1 MTNIL
6 KYNRPINMHPI
17 NVMIFEKM
25 IYISAE
31 SFTGNEFFTV
41 FQFGFLQNKKIIWQ
55 ESTNRSKSRL
65 QRHLPKI
72 KLYVIVAYL
81 LKIYE
86 TLLVYGK

>member
-25 IYISAE
+25 IYISAK

-41 FQFGFLQNKKIIWQ
+41 FQFGFLQNKKIIWDKNPPI
-55 ESTNRSKSRL
+55 EVKAVFRDICLKSNCM
-65 QRHLPKI
+65 
-72 KLYVIVAYL
+72 
-81 LKIYE
+81 
-86 TLLVYGK
+86 